1 VDAAEVVGV
10 AAIAAAVASEGE
22 AAAAA
27 AVAAASEEVA
37 AAEVVVA
44 VAVVVVAVVAAAAAA
59 DVALGEGER
68 EEEMCGVCARERE
81 RGGGYEKSNP
91 HCVACYT
98 HTNMWERRRR
108 AAAAVPPPRIAV
120 NTASCG
126 TRHTFARHALP
137 HRNHRSKHYNPLVAN
152 RQIVVDCRILLA

>member
-1 VDAAEVVGV
+1 MDAAEVVGV

-22 AAAAA
+22 AAAA
-27 AVAAASEEVA
+27 VAASEEVA
-37 AAEVVVA
+37 VVEAVVA

-137 HRNHRSKHYNPLVAN
+137 HRNHRSKHYNPLVVAN